1 MSAPPCFLRVK
12 ITEQERTKC
21 RLWLPLFILW
31 PLLLVLVL
39 LALIVALFVDGV
51 VVLTGSRPGYTRLV
65 IGVLQV
71 LGASRG
77 VEISVH
83 DEKHTVALTVN

>member
-1 MSAPPCFLRVK
+1 MSVPPCFLRVLV
-12 ITEQERTKC
+12 TEQERTKC

-31 PLLLVLVL
+31 PLFLALVL
-39 LALIVALFVDGV
+39 LALIVALLVDGA
-51 VVLTGSRPGYTRLV
+51 VVLTGNKPGYTRLV
-65 IGVLQV
+65 IGVLRV

-83 DEKHTVALTVN
+83 DDKHTVAVTVN